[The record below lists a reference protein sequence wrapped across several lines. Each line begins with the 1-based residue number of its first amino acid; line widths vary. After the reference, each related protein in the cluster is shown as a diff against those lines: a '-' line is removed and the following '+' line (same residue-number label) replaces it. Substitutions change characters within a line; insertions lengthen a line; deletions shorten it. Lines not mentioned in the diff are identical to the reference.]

1 MMMTTIKMM
10 MMVMMTKT
18 TTTKIKIITMII
30 QCVAFLLLP
39 LSYYINFSARDIK
52 EFQALTDK
60 LKFLKKSSFNIKL
73 IILYQFIVCI
83 FVVVILA
90 LVAAV

>member
-1 MMMTTIKMM
+1 LMPTWSHMVALHMMMTTIKMM

-39 LSYYINFSARDIK
+39 LGYYISFSARDIK

-60 LKFLKKSSFNIKL
+60 LKFLKKI
-73 IILYQFIVCI
+73 FI
-83 FVVVILA
+83 
-90 LVAAV
+90 